1 MGWCRFTVMIF
12 TATFRTVGDSI
23 IVAGGGGGGDRAAC
37 DDITIV
43 LPYSVVYLVYST
55 KLAMRAVCVYRD

>member
-1 MGWCRFTVMIF
+1 MGWYRFTVMIF
-12 TATFRTVGDSI
+12 TATFRTVGASI
-23 IVAGGGGGGDRAAC
+23 IVAGGGGGDRAVC